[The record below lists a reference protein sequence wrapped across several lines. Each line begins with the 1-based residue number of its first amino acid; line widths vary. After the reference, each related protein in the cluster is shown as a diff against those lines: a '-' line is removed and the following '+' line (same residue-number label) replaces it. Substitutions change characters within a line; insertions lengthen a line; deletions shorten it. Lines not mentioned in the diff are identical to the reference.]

1 MNLREKRDLQER
13 TSSDSFTLELE
24 KTGKSALRRVQVDF
38 NKSALSIVLQ
48 QPGSKD

>member
-1 MNLREKRDLQER
+1 MNLREERKHRER
-13 TSSDSFTLELE
+13 TSSDSFTLELA
-24 KTGKSALRRVQVDF
+24 KNGKSALRRVQVDF